1 MAMSAIPAETDA
13 VDDGSMLSLV
23 NIAASGTGGDLFF

>member
-1 MAMSAIPAETDA
+1 MAMSAIPAETDT

-23 NIAASGTGGDLFF
+23 NIAGTGGDLFF